1 MTCTVCGVATRN
13 IELDQIYPDGVPLE
27 TPLCL
32 DCVLLMKK
40 ERMNE
45 IWSFQDATGSVHHE

>member
-1 MTCTVCGVATRN
+1 MTCTVCGVVTKN
-13 IELDQIYPDGVPLE
+13 IELDQIYPDGVPIE

-45 IWSFQDATGSVHHE
+45 IWSFNGN

>member
-1 MTCTVCGVATRN
+1 MTCTVCGVKTRN

-32 DCVLLMKK
+32 DCVGLMKK

-45 IWSFQDATGSVHHE
+45 IWSFNGEMSS

>member
-1 MTCTVCGVATRN
+1 MNCTVCNKETRN
-13 IELDQIYPDGVPLE
+13 IELDTIYEGGVPIE

-32 DCVLLMKK
+32 DCVEIMRN

-45 IWSFQDATGSVHHE
+45 IWSFQER